1 MILGGNLLLWGRS
14 TWISDAEIQV
24 IRFSRLEANLI
35 QVPLKCFHS
44 KLFKLTIIWND
55 IPGSILQCGDDWWA
69 CDLQSMCE
77 FSFAIMIINIIIKQ
91 SWDFVSVITIIEDNY
106 IYYFI
111 SLFYFHWMV
120 CSHYKCSWVKCSSKC
135 NRLTMNITMGCF
147 MMGYVVFDLYQHVAN
162 ISNFDFVGTHF
173 APTCSYTIV
182 TRKLI
187 NSTYIHS

>member
-69 CDLQSMCE
+69 CDLQSICE

-91 SWDFVSVITIIEDNY
+91 SWDFVSVITIIED
-106 IYYFI
+106 IIIFIILALYFI
-111 SLFYFHWMV
+111 FIEWFVLTINVHGLSAAASAIDLRWILP
-120 CSHYKCSWVKCSSKC
+120 WVV
-135 NRLTMNITMGCF
+135 LWWVM
-147 MMGYVVFDLYQHVAN
+147 LY
-162 ISNFDFVGTHF
+162 
-173 APTCSYTIV
+173 
-182 TRKLI
+182 LI
-187 NSTYIHS
+187 CTNM